1 MVANLVHAKLKC
13 PRCDATSVAEIEAE
27 IDGLGFAQSY
37 RLGDRVDWRPGEE
50 RSRTDMQVRGYVEC
64 GECGRDYFVQVVI
77 KDGLV
82 AEVALDPSVAGYIQ

>member
-1 MVANLVHAKLKC
+1 
-13 PRCDATSVAEIEAE
+13 
-27 IDGLGFAQSY
+27 
-37 RLGDRVDWRPGEE
+37 
-50 RSRTDMQVRGYVEC
+50 MQVRGYVEC